1 MDEYDVFIDK
11 GKFSIYKI
19 PGGFKKIGVHLIFA
33 VKHDCQFKAR
43 LVAYGHLTD
52 ILLTSVYAGV
62 VSLRGL
68 RMCLLLAELN
78 GIPSWKIDIGNAY
91 LEAKITEK
99 VFIKSGPDFGEREGC
114 LLIIY
119 EALYGLKSSGLVF
132 NLVLDKVL

>member
-1 MDEYDVFIDK
+1 
-11 GKFSIYKI
+11 
-19 PGGFKKIGVHLIFA
+19 
-33 VKHDCQFKAR
+33 
-43 LVAYGHLTD
+43 
-52 ILLTSVYAGV
+52 
-62 VSLRGL
+62 
-68 RMCLLLAELN
+68 MCLLLAELN